1 MADFDVAP
9 DVMREYADVLD
20 GLHAQIDKINDYMR
34 TTACDNSGFTGLFML
49 LRPVVD
55 LVRDLYGD
63 TLQFGH
69 TRLTSLSQGVQSA
82 ATAYE
87 QHDAKSAEVLKQL
100 GLSLDDLGPSGQ
112 GQS

>member
-20 GLHAQIDKINDYMR
+20 GLHAHIDKINDYMLK
-34 TTACDNSGFTGLFML
+34 TACDNSGFTGLFML

-69 TRLTSLSQGVQSA
+69 SRLTSMSQGIQSA

-87 QHDAKSAEVLKQL
+87 QHDTKSAEILKQL
-100 GLSLDDLGPSGQ
+100 GLPLDNSGPSGQ